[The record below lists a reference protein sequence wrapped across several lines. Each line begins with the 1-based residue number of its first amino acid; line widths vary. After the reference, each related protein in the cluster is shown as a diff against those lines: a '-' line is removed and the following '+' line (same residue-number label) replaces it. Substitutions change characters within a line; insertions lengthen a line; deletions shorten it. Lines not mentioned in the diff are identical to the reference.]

1 MAAAAWLPGLA
12 RVLRKPSKTLSIG
25 FLVLFIVV
33 AFRNNFEHLVTH
45 FGTVFLPV
53 ALLNGVALALG
64 YGLAL
69 AGRLPKEDRRA
80 VCIEVG
86 IQNTP
91 LALVL
96 VFNFFNGLGG
106 MAMIAAWWGI
116 WHIVLGLTLAT
127 VWTRLDRR
135 ASADAGASM

>member
-1 MAAAAWLPGLA
+1 M
-12 RVLRKPSKTLSIG
+12 
-25 FLVLFIVV
+25 
-33 AFRNNFEHLVTH
+33 
-45 FGTVFLPV
+45 
-53 ALLNGVALALG
+53 
-64 YGLAL
+64 
-69 AGRLPKEDRRA
+69 
-80 VCIEVG
+80 CIEVG

-116 WHIVLGLTLAT
+116 WHIVLGLTLTT